1 MQAIQPRT
9 RSSSLPKL
17 LIIDD
22 DVPLCELLSE
32 YLQSEGF
39 QVETV
44 HSGAIGER
52 ALLEGNFEL
61 VVLDVMLPDKKG
73 FDVLRQIRVQ
83 SQCPVLMLTAR
94 GDELDRV
101 LGLELGADDYLSKPF
116 SARELLAR
124 IGAILRRAR
133 LNVQTAQPL
142 RPLPVSSGD
151 LLLDPS
157 AHTLSRSGEPIR
169 LTSAE
174 YDLAL
179 VFVENAGQVLTR
191 EFLVEKILGRQFSP
205 FDRSIDLHVSNLR
218 KKLGPQPDGS
228 ERVRSIR
235 GTGYLYAWP
244 KA

>member
-1 MQAIQPRT
+1 MQATP
-9 RSSSLPKL
+9 SPVPSPPLPKL

-22 DVPLCELLSE
+22 DVSLCELLTE
-32 YLQSEGF
+32 YLRAEGF
-39 QVETV
+39 QVDSV
-44 HSGAIGER
+44 HFGAMGER
-52 ALLEGNFEL
+52 AVLEDNFEL

-83 SQCPVLMLTAR
+83 SRCPVLMLTAR
-94 GDELDRV
+94 GNELDRV

-133 LNVQTAQPL
+133 LSFQTAQPL
-142 RPLPVSSGD
+142 RPLPIKSGD
-151 LLLDPS
+151 LLLDIS
-157 AHTLSRSGEPIR
+157 AHTLFRSGELVR

-174 YDLAL
+174 YDLARIFL
-179 VFVENAGQVLTR
+179 ENPGEVLTR

-218 KKLGPQPDGS
+218 RKLGPQPDGS

-235 GTGYLYAWP
+235 GTGYFYAWP
-244 KA
+244 NV